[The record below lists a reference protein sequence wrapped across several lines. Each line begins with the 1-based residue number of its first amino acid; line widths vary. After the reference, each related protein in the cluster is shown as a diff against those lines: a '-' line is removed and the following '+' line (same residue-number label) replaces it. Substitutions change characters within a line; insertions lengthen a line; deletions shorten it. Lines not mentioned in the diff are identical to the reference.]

1 MKHRVPMKH
10 LSLLLLALLLVLFGL
25 ASPRPAA
32 LAQETVIPP
41 DTEADDDHETARKAL
56 EQHEVLPLGQ
66 VLAMIEKEQ
75 PGDVIEIELERKN
88 GVWVY
93 ELELIDTDG
102 RVREFD
108 IDARS
113 GEILKV
119 SFEE

>member
-1 MKHRVPMKH
+1 MTIAMKRPAFIVPA
-10 LSLLLLALLLVLFGL
+10 LLLALFGPAL
-25 ASPRPAA
+25 PRPAA
-32 LAQETVIPP
+32 LAEETVIPP

-56 EQHEVLPLGQ
+56 EQHEVLPLGK
-66 VLAMIEKEQ
+66 VLAMIEEKQ
-75 PGDVIEIELERKN
+75 PGDVIEIELERKS

-93 ELELIDTDG
+93 ELELIDADG
-102 RVREFD
+102 RVRELD